1 MKINMLNGERRNK
14 KMDEKDKK
22 LAFIATLLMKKLTDQ
37 YISDCE
43 LQALQNIIDEF
54 PDVDA
59 KEFRY

>member
-1 MKINMLNGERRNK
+1 
-14 KMDEKDKK
+14 MDEKDKK

-37 YISDCE
+37 YISECE